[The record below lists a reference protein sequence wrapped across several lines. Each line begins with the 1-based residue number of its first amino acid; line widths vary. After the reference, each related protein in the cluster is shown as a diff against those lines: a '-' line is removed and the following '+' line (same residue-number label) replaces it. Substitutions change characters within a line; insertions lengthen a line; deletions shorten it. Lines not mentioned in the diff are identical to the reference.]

1 MVCYGRLYILNVS
14 LLIFRL
20 FGVTESCLR
29 VEPSQDVLTNE
40 EFSEPRVQ
48 MQTANYR
55 VGYTISLGAT
65 KSM

>member
-29 VEPSQDVLTNE
+29 VEPSQDVLINE
-40 EFSEPRVQ
+40 EFSEPRV
-48 MQTANYR
+48 
-55 VGYTISLGAT
+55 
-65 KSM
+65 